1 MTDAHAKL
9 LHELEQLAYDSTRHA
24 RRRDIGEA
32 LASLGDERDGVGV
45 RDELPDVQWLS
56 VAGTGDDEQS
66 ASIKLDDF
74 FIAQYPVTYAQYQV
88 FAEGDFSNP
97 QWWAGFPDGTRPQAL
112 APAKNSASNAPRDSV
127 SWYQAV
133 AFARWLNAQYVA
145 QDWFEQQFSLSAK
158 THELRLPTES
168 EWQWAAQNGHEARAY
183 PWGEWQ
189 AGYANTREADL
200 GQTIAVGMYPH
211 AQAQCGA
218 LGMTGN
224 TCEWCMNKVDAPHQ
238 WQIDASGDKRVL
250 RGGSYL
256 DDYDM
261 GQVDFRFGDD
271 TPDVISGL
279 NGFRL
284 VIAPR

>member
-1 MTDAHAKL
+1 
-9 LHELEQLAYDSTRHA
+9 
-24 RRRDIGEA
+24 
-32 LASLGDERDGVGV
+32 
-45 RDELPDVQWLS
+45 
-56 VAGTGDDEQS
+56 
-66 ASIKLDDF
+66 
-74 FIAQYPVTYAQYQV
+74 
-88 FAEGDFSNP
+88 
-97 QWWAGFPDGTRPQAL
+97 
-112 APAKNSASNAPRDSV
+112 
-127 SWYQAV
+127 
-133 AFARWLNAQYVA
+133 
-145 QDWFEQQFSLSAK
+145 
-158 THELRLPTES
+158 
-168 EWQWAAQNGHEARAY
+168 
-183 PWGEWQ
+183 
-189 AGYANTREADL
+189 
-200 GQTIAVGMYPH
+200 MYPH